1 MDFHQSATELFA
13 QRILERVCNTFDG
26 KVINSDE
33 CNIDLM
39 LKSIPDNINDN
50 ILQDSIPK
58 SPKQIVNKVSV
69 SDDADP
75 IFKDNIKTKK
85 VKKDKTPKKS
95 QEDQPSPEEPKPKKK
110 RPENA
115 YFRFKRDPANA
126 QAIADY
132 IAENGITDKR
142 KAQKGVWDSLSQE
155 EKDTWKMKA
164 IEEFN
169 AQSD

>member
-1 MDFHQSATELFA
+1 MEKLSIA
-13 QRILERVCNTFDG
+13 
-26 KVINSDE
+26 DE
-33 CNIDLM
+33 CNIDIM

-50 ILQDSIPK
+50 ILK
-58 SPKQIVNKVSV
+58 NHAGSPSKLMIKYMVQ
-69 SDDADP
+69 DDADP

-95 QEDQPSPEEPKPKKK
+95 PEDQPSPEEPKPKKK

-132 IAENGITDKR
+132 ISENDITDKR